1 MSPPIS
7 KDWWVAAAITGAALP
22 AAIGQ
27 TAPAATRQPAGVISG
42 AQAGQPASVQPL
54 YMDAASGQR
63 VVTGPGQTVHV
74 LFPDQSALTV
84 GPNSDIT
91 ISRLEYDAR
100 NKNGSIVL
108 DMTRGLLRVVG
119 GFISKRNEIQVRTA
133 TATVGIRGGITIM
146 ESNGQ
151 NGSAHFLFGQRMR
164 VSGSDGQSQTITRAG
179 FGTNFGGGGGGGG
192 GISSPFRSNLNQLLG
207 GFGGGGGQGGG
218 QGGGTLTGDGDPNL
232 LGPDRHGSN
241 NPNDPANPGGNKNG
255 PPDMRDVLGGQAQP
269 GNQS

>member
-27 TAPAATRQPAGVISG
+27 TVPPATRQPAGVISG
-42 AQAGQPASVQPL
+42 AQSGQPASVQPL

-91 ISRLEYDAR
+91 ISRMEYDAR
-100 NKNGSIVL
+100 SKNGSIVL

-133 TATVGIRGGITIM
+133 TATVGIRGGITIV
-146 ESNGQ
+146 EHNGR
-151 NGSAHFLFGQRMR
+151 NGSGHFLFGQSMR
-164 VSGSDGQSQTITRAG
+164 ATSPNGQTRTVTRPG
-179 FGTNFGGGGGGGG
+179 FGMDLGSNGGPPTRTNLNQLLSGFGGGGGGGG
-192 GISSPFRSNLNQLLG
+192 Q
-207 GFGGGGGQGGG
+207 GG
-218 QGGGTLTGDGDPNL
+218 QGGGTLPGNGDPNL
-232 LGPDRHGSN
+232 LGPDRHGRN
-241 NPNDPANPGGNKNG
+241 NPDDPANDDGNRNQ
-255 PPDMRDVLGGQAQP
+255 PPNFWDVLGGQIPVA
-269 GNQS
+269 S